1 MTERESPRAKPD
13 LTRERNR
20 QRSRSMV
27 SAIIS
32 AFAASLKGEARKRGG
47 FLTLPD
53 LDELDE
59 AFREK
64 AAELTE
70 VFEQAFNEALREQEE
85 LKWQQIKRPA
95 FDRLMV
101 KRFDAM
107 FMRRDKEGHIHGSFS
122 RRILPGFFL
131 ALNMLLG
138 PDKLEELQ
146 NRSDEAFAR
155 VMKGITPVDWDLL
168 DQDRDIRDVVLEA
181 ELAIAW
187 QFTDTQKRSEWFI
200 QLVNANLAPAPD
212 SAPEVEAQWEL
223 DHRNFLKLISA
234 LLQDLHIVTGDA
246 QEWKR
251 LRQRFPDAKREELV
265 IVLDRLR

>member
-1 MTERESPRAKPD
+1 MTKRKVPRATPD

-59 AFREK
+59 TFREK

-70 VFEQAFNEALREQEE
+70 LFENAFNEALREQEE

-107 FMRRDKEGHIHGSFS
+107 FMRRDKDGHLHGTFS

-155 VMKGITPVDWDLL
+155 VMKGISPVDWDLL
-168 DQDRDIRDVVLEA
+168 DQDREIRDVVLEA
-181 ELAIAW
+181 ELSIAW
-187 QFTDTQKRSEWFI
+187 QFADTQKRAEWFI
-200 QLVNANLAPAPD
+200 QVVNANMAPPPD
-212 SAPEVEAQWEL
+212 NAHHEEVQWEL
-223 DHRNFLKLISA
+223 DHRSFLMLISA
-234 LLQDLHIVTGDA
+234 LLEDLRIATGDA

-251 LRQRFPDAKREELV
+251 LRQRFPELKRNELAT
-265 IVLDRLR
+265 ILDRLN